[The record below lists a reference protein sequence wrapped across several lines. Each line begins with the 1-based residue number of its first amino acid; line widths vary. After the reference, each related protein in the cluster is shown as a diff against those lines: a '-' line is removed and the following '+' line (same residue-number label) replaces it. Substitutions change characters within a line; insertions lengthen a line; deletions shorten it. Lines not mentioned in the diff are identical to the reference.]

1 MNKFELVCKEFN
13 IPCEKIYE
21 NGLRTRV
28 NFALYKDNGKIS
40 YAMFKDK
47 CKITDFD
54 TSFICD
60 EIRDFMP
67 KLLENLD
74 EALKDKLF
82 EIRFFKSFYTL
93 NVLLLYHKDIKEFKI
108 GNYYEK
114 LSKLTKLKLNII
126 MQSRKQR
133 IAYPNDILEH
143 FSNGIKYEFNDECFI
158 QPSLLMNEKMLE
170 FAISCAKVKPNADL
184 LELYCGYGNF
194 TLALAPYFKK
204 VFATELSKKNVEFLN
219 TNCKIN
225 NTNNI
230 YTARLKDGEVKDAFN
245 KVRAFNRLKHINLDD
260 FCFSHILIDPP
271 RCGLGECV
279 ELVKNYDNII
289 YISCNPLTAKIDLE
303 KLCKTHELKR
313 FVLFDQ
319 FINSEHLECGFY
331 LERIK
336 DDRA

>member
-1 MNKFELVCKEFN
+1 MNKFDLVCKEFQ

-74 EALKDKLF
+74 ETLKDKLF

-93 NVLLLYHKDIKEFKI
+93 NVLLLYHKDIKEFEV

-133 IAYPNDILEH
+133 IAYPGDILEH
-143 FSNGIKYEFNDECFI
+143 FSNGIKYKFNDECFI

-170 FAISCAKVKPNADL
+170 FAISCVKDKPNADL

-204 VFATELSKKNVEFLN
+204 VFATELSKKNVLFLN
-219 TNCKIN
+219 ENCKIN
-225 NTNNI
+225 NINNVF
-230 YTARLKDGEVKDAFN
+230 TARLKDSEVKDAFN
-245 KVRAFNRLKHINLDD
+245 KVRIFNRLKHINLDD

-279 ELVKNYDNII
+279 ELVKNYDFII

-303 KLCKTHELKR
+303 KLCKTHKLKR
-313 FVLFDQ
+313 FVVFDQ

-336 DDRA
+336 E

>member
-1 MNKFELVCKEFN
+1 MNKFDLVCKEFQ
-13 IPCEKIYE
+13 IPCEKIYKD
-21 NGLRTRV
+21 GLRTRV
-28 NFALYKDNGKIS
+28 NFALYKNNGEIS

-47 CKITDFD
+47 VKITDFD
-54 TSFICD
+54 TAFICD
-60 EIRDFMP
+60 EIREFMP
-67 KLLENLD
+67 KLLKALD

-93 NVLLLYHKDIKEFKI
+93 NVLLLYHKDIKEFEI
-108 GNYYEK
+108 GNYHEK
-114 LSKLTKLKLNII
+114 LSKLTNLKLNLI

-133 IAYPNDILEH
+133 ISYPSDILEH

-158 QPSLLMNEKMLE
+158 QPSLSMNENMLE
-170 FAISCAKVKPNADL
+170 FAKSCLKDKKCDDL

-194 TLALAPYFKK
+194 TLALAPFFKK
-204 VFATELSKKNVEFLN
+204 VFATELSKKNVAFLN
-219 TNCKIN
+219 KNCKLN
-225 NTNNI
+225 NVNNI
-230 YTARLKDGEVKDAFN
+230 FTARLKDSEVKDAFN
-245 KVRAFNRLKHINLDD
+245 KLRAFNRLKDLNLDD

-331 LERIK
+331 LERKK